1 MSNLRYQYQQFV
13 RNAFDISYDLL
24 AAVSHKLSKR
34 PIRKLAHQQC
44 QSELERARKKSW
56 AAYYK
61 VMARQLHND
70 ED

>member
-1 MSNLRYQYQQFV
+1 MRSQYQQLI

-24 AAVSHKLSKR
+24 AALSHKLSQR
-34 PIRKLAHQQC
+34 PVRKLAHKQC
-44 QSELERARKKSW
+44 ESELKRAREKSW
-56 AAYYK
+56 SAYYK